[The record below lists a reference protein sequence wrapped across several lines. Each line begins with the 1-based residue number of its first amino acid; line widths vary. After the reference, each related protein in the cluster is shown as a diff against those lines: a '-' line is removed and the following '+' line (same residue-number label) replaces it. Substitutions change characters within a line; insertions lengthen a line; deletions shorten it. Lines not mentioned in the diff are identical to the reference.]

1 MEDSEEPCPVSMNL
15 VASVVKDDL
24 FNHRLCIICQED
36 SKVPVTSEK
45 VGRASMKRA
54 AEIRNDVVTKRI
66 KSVMG
71 DVEDDDDDNGMFVYH
86 NTNKCYKAY
95 THSGKLKSIAEK
107 NAALEEPTI
116 SDTELEASTSTG
128 LR

>member
-1 MEDSEEPCPVSMNL
+1 MEDSEEPCPVSLNL

-36 SKVPVTSEK
+36 SKVPVTSKK

-54 AEIRNDVVTKRI
+54 AEICNHVVTKRI

-71 DVEDDDDDNGMFVYH
+71 DVEDDNNGMFVYH